1 MWIDCQAIM
10 DRTGYTAVY
19 EEDLTDTQKTMLRTS
34 LVKFWSTLFDPS
46 EITFIKVS
54 PSGLSL
60 FFQLGA
66 FDYQVKLNPNTGK
79 PIKSTLREVRT
90 GSKSYK

>member
-46 EITFIKVS
+46 EITFIMGDTVVGTMKMPEIDLVRGDTLTL
-54 PSGLSL
+54 SGIK
-60 FFQLGA
+60 
-66 FDYQVKLNPNTGK
+66 DKLK
-79 PIKSTLREVRT
+79 AEVV
-90 GSKSYK
+90 